1 MRNLKN
7 FLLTILVFTLSCDSE
22 DITIEQPDITIEN
35 IVPSNDPHLMN
46 LLGTVTRF
54 IPKNGRTLN
63 TDIGE
68 IDLTRGIKVTDVKD
82 TITRYSLILVNQ
94 ESLTFE
100 NIVIKENNEGITSYI
115 LKYDANPEWLIINSG
130 NFKMANFTGFVSLLS
145 IERELIAKADVKN
158 GVGIT
163 IERGKTIKNGRVNC
177 DGGGGSGGSGGGGG
191 GSGDGSGDGGTSGG
205 GSGSSGGSS
214 GGSGGSSGSG
224 SGGSSG
230 GGGGQIGEPCTWT
243 FDGTTLDIDCGDWG
257 GDGGTVPPEVIARV
271 KCDEPGPA
279 PVYTY
284 DGNGDPI
291 GIVNPTPTDPNAI
304 RLTLVR
310 DSVYNHIEN
319 PCLRE
324 MVIKAVYENLD
335 NQISHIINQVFE
347 NSELFDL
354 SFHEVSD
361 LPDTTLGQAMVT
373 HLDNGRVLADV
384 FLNVNVLPN
393 ASQEIIVSTIIHEVL
408 HAYLGYSRNSQ
419 LFNDHEEMANEYI
432 GLMKGA
438 LQNLFPN
445 LSNKDA
451 EALSWGGLHETTAW
465 QRLINTNPAKANK
478 ITQINKD
485 HVKGNKGTD
494 C

>member
-1 MRNLKN
+1 
-7 FLLTILVFTLSCDSE
+7 
-22 DITIEQPDITIEN
+22 
-35 IVPSNDPHLMN
+35 
-46 LLGTVTRF
+46 
-54 IPKNGRTLN
+54 
-63 TDIGE
+63 
-68 IDLTRGIKVTDVKD
+68 
-82 TITRYSLILVNQ
+82 
-94 ESLTFE
+94 
-100 NIVIKENNEGITSYI
+100 
-115 LKYDANPEWLIINSG
+115 
-130 NFKMANFTGFVSLLS
+130 MANFTGFVSLLS

-177 DGGGGSGGSGGGGG
+177 DGGGSSGGSGGGGG
-191 GSGDGSGDGGTSGG
+191 GSGDGSGDGGTGGG

-214 GGSGGSSGSG
+214 GGSGGSSGGGSG
-224 SGGSSG
+224 SSSG
-230 GGGGQIGEPCTWT
+230 GGGSQIGEPCTWT
-243 FDGTTLDIDCGDWG
+243 FDGKTLDIDCGDWG
-257 GDGGTVPPEVIARV
+257 GGGGTVPPEAIARV

-291 GIVNPTPTDPNAI
+291 GIVNPTPSDQNAI

-354 SFHEVSD
+354 SFHEVSH
-361 LPDTTLGQAMVT
+361 LPATTLGQAMVT

-408 HAYLGYSRNSQ
+408 HAYLGYSRSSQ
-419 LFNDHEEMANEYI
+419 LFNDHEEMANEYR
-432 GLMKGA
+432 GLMKAA

-465 QRLINTNPAKANK
+465 QTLINTNPAKANE
-478 ITQINKD
+478 IIQINKD
-485 HVKGNKGTD
+485 HVEGNKGTD